1 MRRSIVLTAVIVIV
15 AATAV
20 GVYFLTSQ
28 GEVDNPEELISDVEL
43 RFTLESPSFV
53 DGAPIPSMY
62 SHEAGDLSPPLSWS
76 GAPEDAACFVLIVYD
91 PDVPSGI
98 FYHWLLYD
106 IPADLDGLPSGVPHE
121 ETTAYGVQGRND
133 YGTIGYGGP
142 YPPTGE
148 EHRYVFLLL
157 ALDRELGLSPGST
170 AKQVLNACVG
180 HVIAY
185 AKLVGT
191 YSR

>member
-1 MRRSIVLTAVIVIV
+1 MKKRIVLAAVIAIV
-15 AATAV
+15 AAAAV
-20 GVYFLTSQ
+20 GVYIFTSK
-28 GEVDNPEELISDVEL
+28 GVDNPEELISGVEL
-43 RFTLESPSFV
+43 RFTLESPGFA
-53 DGAPIPSMY
+53 DGEPIPSIY

-76 GAPEDAACFVLIVYD
+76 DAPEDVACFVLIVYD
-91 PDVPSGI
+91 PDAPAGI

-121 ETTAYGVQGRND
+121 ETTEYGVQGRND

-148 EHRYVFLLL
+148 THRYVFLLL
-157 ALDRELGLSPGST
+157 ALDRRLELPPGST
-170 AKQVLNACVG
+170 AREVLNACVG

-191 YSR
+191 YGR